1 MGAVQDDPKR
11 IIMNVTIPL
20 FPLNTVLFP
29 GGVLPLR
36 IFEPRYLD
44 MVSNCL
50 RTETGIG
57 VILIKEGSEVGNAAR
72 PHEIGTMAS
81 ICYWNKRKDGL
92 LGVTLRGEKRFR
104 VMSQTVEPSQL
115 IVAEV
120 ELLPD
125 ETATPVID
133 EYRHLVD
140 LLQQIINQ
148 LEPPYTTM
156 PTHYGDAGWVSAR
169 LVELLPLQLS
179 KKQLLL
185 QMDDPLER
193 LAELSASLQ
202 EKKYIQK

>member
-1 MGAVQDDPKR
+1 
-11 IIMNVTIPL
+11 MNATIPL

-72 PHEIGTMAS
+72 PHDVGTMTS

-92 LGVTLRGEKRFR
+92 LGVTLRGEKRFK
-104 VMSQTVEPSQL
+104 VVSQTVEPSQL
-115 IVAEV
+115 IMAEV

-125 ETATPVID
+125 EVESPVVE
-133 EYRHLVD
+133 EYQHLVG
-140 LLQQIINQ
+140 LLQEIIGQ

-156 PTHYGDAGWVSAR
+156 PTHYDNANWVSAR
-169 LVELLPLQLS
+169 LVELLPLELS
-179 KKQLLL
+179 NKQRLL
-185 QMDDPLER
+185 QMENPLER
-193 LAELSASLQ
+193 LAELSTSLQ
-202 EKKYIQK
+202 QKRYIQR

>member
-1 MGAVQDDPKR
+1 M
-11 IIMNVTIPL
+11 TIPL

-57 VILIKEGSEVGNAAR
+57 VILIKEGSEVGDAAR
-72 PHEIGTMAS
+72 PHDIGTMTS

-92 LGVTLRGEKRFR
+92 LGVTLKGEQRFR
-104 VMSQTVEPSQL
+104 IISQSVATNQL
-115 IVAEV
+115 IEAEI

-125 ETATPVID
+125 VADTPILA
-133 EYRHLVD
+133 EYQHLAD
-140 LLQQIINQ
+140 LLEKIINQ

-156 PTHYGDAGWVSAR
+156 PVHYDNASWVSAR

-179 KKQLLL
+179 KKQWLLEL
-185 QMDDPLER
+185 EDPLER
-193 LAELSASLQ
+193 LAELNTNLH

>member
-1 MGAVQDDPKR
+1 
-11 IIMNVTIPL
+11 MNVTIPL

-36 IFEPRYLD
+36 VFEPRYLD

-57 VILIKEGSEVGNAAR
+57 VILIKEGSEVGRAAQ
-72 PHEIGTMAS
+72 PHEMGTMAS
-81 ICYWNKRKDGL
+81 ICYWNKRSDGL
-92 LGVTLRGEKRFR
+92 LGVTLKGEQRFKTL
-104 VMSQTVEPSQL
+104 SQTVEPNQL
-115 IVAEV
+115 IIAEV
-120 ELLPD
+120 ELLPAAA
-125 ETATPVID
+125 EIPVLD

-156 PTHYGDAGWVSAR
+156 PTHYDDAGWVSAR
-169 LVELLPLQLS
+169 LVELLPLQLD
-179 KKQLLL
+179 KKQWLLEVE
-185 QMDDPLER
+185 DPLER
-193 LAELSASLQ
+193 LTELNARVQ